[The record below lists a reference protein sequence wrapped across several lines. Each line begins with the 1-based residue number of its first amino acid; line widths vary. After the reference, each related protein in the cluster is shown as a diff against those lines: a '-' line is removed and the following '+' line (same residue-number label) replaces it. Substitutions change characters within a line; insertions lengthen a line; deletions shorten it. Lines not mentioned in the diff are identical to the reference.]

1 LLLLLLR
8 RLLQGPQALL
18 VGEAAVAAA
27 ERRCRLHPQLLLA
40 VRPWVLT
47 LACCW
52 LREEAQHLTRLLLL
66 PPPLHGLP
74 ADALLLPCPAGLG
87 DPAEEAAVVVAA
99 AWRP

>member
-1 LLLLLLR
+1 M
-8 RLLQGPQALL
+8 L
-18 VGEAAVAAA
+18 VGEAAAAAA
-27 ERRCRLHPQLLLA
+27 EERHCRLHPRPLLV
-40 VRPWVLT
+40 VRSWVLT

-52 LREEAQHLTRLLLL
+52 LREAAQHLTRLLLL
-66 PPPLHGLP
+66 PPLLHGLP